1 MIKINIWMSEYSGST
16 YETTDLEW
24 MPKFGGWTLIGT
36 VEKEA

>member
-1 MIKINIWMSEYSGST
+1 MIKVNIWKSEYSGGT

-36 VEKEA
+36 IEKEA